1 MKALQFIY
9 KGVAKGFKTVDIT
22 YVVLRG
28 STLNFAFKA
37 VDSKGKELEFDIQT
51 RFDSLKEEY
60 ITEDFIFEGISYM
73 KQEYFEIATNFIN
86 NLTIYQEVES
96 VNV

>member
-1 MKALQFIY
+1 MKAIQFIY
-9 KGVAKGFKTVDIT
+9 KGVAKGFKTADIT

-60 ITEDFIFEGISYM
+60 TTEDFIFEGISYM
-73 KQEYFEIATNFIN
+73 KQEYFEITENFVN
-86 NLTIYQEVES
+86 NLTIYQDVES
-96 VNV
+96 VDV

>member
-1 MKALQFIY
+1 MKAIQFIY

-37 VDSKGKELEFDIQT
+37 VDSKGKELEFDIKT

-60 ITEDFIFEGISYM
+60 TTEDFIFEGISYM
-73 KQEYFEIATNFIN
+73 KQEYFEIATNFVN

>member
-9 KGVAKGFKTVDIT
+9 KGYAKGFKSVNIT

-60 ITEDFIFEGISYM
+60 KKEDFIFEPISYLKEQYVDM
-73 KQEYFEIATNFIN
+73 ATNFVN
-86 NLTIYQEVES
+86 NLIVYQSVES
-96 VNV
+96 VDV

>member
-1 MKALQFIY
+1 MKAIQFIY

-60 ITEDFIFEGISYM
+60 TTEDFIFEGISYM
-73 KQEYFEIATNFIN
+73 KQEYFEIAENFVN

>member
-1 MKALQFIY
+1 MKAVQFIY

-73 KQEYFEIATNFIN
+73 KQEYFEIAENFVN
-86 NLTIYQEVES
+86 NLTIYQYVES
-96 VNV
+96 VDV

>member
-1 MKALQFIY
+1 MKAIQFIY

-60 ITEDFIFEGISYM
+60 TTEDFIFDGISYM
-73 KQEYFEIATNFIN
+73 KQEYFEIADNFVN

>member
-73 KQEYFEIATNFIN
+73 KQEYFEIADNFVN

>member
-1 MKALQFIY
+1 MKAIQFIY

-37 VDSKGKELEFDIQT
+37 VDSKGKELEFNIQT

-60 ITEDFIFEGISYM
+60 TTEDFIFEGISYM
-73 KQEYFEIATNFIN
+73 KQEYFEIATNFVN

>member
-1 MKALQFIY
+1 MKAIQFIY

-60 ITEDFIFEGISYM
+60 TTEDFIFEGISYM
-73 KQEYFEIATNFIN
+73 KQEYFEIADNFVN

>member
-1 MKALQFIY
+1 MKAIQFIY
-9 KGVAKGFKTVDIT
+9 KGVAKGFKTVNIT

-37 VDSKGKELEFDIQT
+37 VDSKGKEFDFDIQT

-60 ITEDFIFEGISYM
+60 KKEDFIFEPISYM
-73 KQEYFEIATNFIN
+73 KEQYVEMATNFVN
-86 NLTIYQEVES
+86 NLTIYQDVES
-96 VNV
+96 VDV

>member
-9 KGVAKGFKTVDIT
+9 KGYAKGFKTVDIT

-60 ITEDFIFEGISYM
+60 TTEDFIFEGISYM
-73 KQEYFEIATNFIN
+73 KQEYFEIATNFVN

>member
-1 MKALQFIY
+1 MKAIQFIY

>member
-1 MKALQFIY
+1 MKAIQFIY

-73 KQEYFEIATNFIN
+73 KQEYFEIATNFVN

>member
-1 MKALQFIY
+1 MKAIQFIY

-28 STLNFAFKA
+28 STLNFALKA

-60 ITEDFIFEGISYM
+60 TTEDFIFEGISYM
-73 KQEYFEIATNFIN
+73 KQEYFEIADNFVN
-86 NLTIYQEVES
+86 NLTIYQEIES